1 MQCSLA
7 QPVFASKSQARLQ
20 AKAVMGTAS
29 VLLESVQTGLARV
42 QTDTVQNQWLSTH
55 VEVVQVGFTAM
66 VTLATKDLGVQTGR
80 VLQEGASNTHSVGIA
95 TLAVVVLAESVL
107 LDTFAKTMTLTYV
120 YFLLE
125 RLEVQI
131 VKTTFN
137 VLLEYVIP
145 GSVQGP
151 CDIASQ
157 PLTSRATTVQEPERE
172 NT

>member
-1 MQCSLA
+1 VQCSLA
-7 QPVFASKSQARLQ
+7 QLVFASKSQTRLQ

-42 QTDTVQNQWLSTH
+42 QTDTVQNQWLSMH
-55 VEVVQVGFTAM
+55 VEVVHLGFTAM

-80 VLQEGASNTHSVGIA
+80 VLQEGASNKHSVGIA
-95 TLAVVVLAESVL
+95 MQLESVL
-107 LDTFAKTMTLTYV
+107 LDTFAKTMALTYV

-125 RLEVQI
+125 GLEVQI

-137 VLLEYVIP
+137 VLLEYVMT
-145 GSVQGP
+145 GSVQVSG
-151 CDIASQ
+151 DSASQ
-157 PLTSRATTVQEPERE
+157 TLTSRATTVQEPEQE